1 MIKIINLKKRYNN
14 KIFMRDFNARIL
26 SGEITLL
33 CGKNGAGKS
42 TLMKIISGLINYSG
56 EIQIDNYNNRSIVS
70 KRKLGYIPETPEI
83 YEDLTVWDHI
93 EFNARIYKI
102 DDWKPK
108 AEKLCE
114 DFNLLDHKDKLGIE
128 LSKGMLQKTNII
140 MTLIHDPDILLID
153 EPFTGLD
160 PQSINKLMKYMLM
173 YKKHHKTLVV
183 STHILDS
190 MNLIWDRAIILD
202 EGQIL
207 SDIRREDLNGMQLSK
222 YFLGLTDDS
231 KGIDKNE

>member
-1 MIKIINLKKRYNN
+1 MIKIVNLNKRYNN
-14 KIFMRDFNARIL
+14 KVFMKDINTKIS

-33 CGKNGAGKS
+33 CGRNGAGKS
-42 TLMKIISGLINYSG
+42 TLMKCISGLINYSG
-56 EIQIDNYNNRSIVS
+56 EIQIDSHNNKSIIS

-102 DDWKPK
+102 DDWKSK
-108 AEKLCE
+108 AEKLCK
-114 DFNLLDHKDKLGIE
+114 DFNLLAHKDKLGTE

-140 MTLIHDPDILLID
+140 MTLIHNPDTLLID
-153 EPFTGLD
+153 EPFVGLD
-160 PQSINKLMKYMLM
+160 PQSIDQLKKYMLM
-173 YKKHHKTLVV
+173 YKNHHKTLIV

-190 MNLIWDRAIILD
+190 MNLIWDRAIILG

-207 SDIRREDLNGMQLSK
+207 SDIRYEELNSRQLSE
-222 YFLGLTDDS
+222 YFLELTDGS